1 MQKITTYLWFDNQA
15 EEAAEFY
22 TSLFAD
28 SRIVEVQRYTEGGRG
43 SAGQAMLVTFELAGQ
58 RFHALNGGPQY
69 TFNEATSLYV
79 DCGSQEEVDE
89 LWAKLTDGGEESQC
103 GWLKDRYGLSWQIV
117 PRAMQELMSVP
128 DPAAAQ
134 RVVQAMLGMRKI
146 DIKGLEDAAK
156 GVS

>member
-22 TSLFAD
+22 TSIFAD
-28 SRIVEVQRYTEGGRG
+28 SRILEVQRYAEGGPG
-43 SAGQAMLVTFELAGQ
+43 PAGQAMVVSFELAGQ
-58 RFHALNGGPQY
+58 RFLALNGGPQF
-69 TFNEATSLYV
+69 TFTEAISLYV
-79 DCGSQEEVDE
+79 DCGSQEEVDD
-89 LWAKLTDGGEESQC
+89 LWARLTDGGEESQC

-117 PRAMQELMSVP
+117 PRALQELMSVP

-146 DIKGLEDAAK
+146 EIRGLEDAAK
-156 GVS
+156 GIS

>member
-22 TSLFAD
+22 TSIFAD
-28 SRIVEVQRYTEGGRG
+28 SRILDVQRYPEGGPG
-43 SAGQAMLVTFELAGQ
+43 PAGQAMMVSFELAGQ
-58 RFHALNGGPQY
+58 RFLALNGGPQF
-69 TFNEATSLYV
+69 TFTEAISLYV
-79 DCGSQEEVDE
+79 DCASQEEVDD

-117 PRAMQELMSVP
+117 PRALPELMSVP

-134 RVVQAMLGMRKI
+134 RVMQAMLGMRKI
-146 DIKGLEDAAK
+146 EIKGPEDAAK